1 MVTPRPLRLRAQNA
15 PAGKESAAIRLP
27 VARVWVDSGV
37 FHLDTPFDYWVP
49 ERLSETAVAG
59 VRVQVGF
66 GSSVMEGLILERM
79 ESAPSTGALKFVL
92 SVLSVHVVATP
103 ETIELFRHAARRW
116 AGTPY
121 DISRSAIPPRV
132 AAVDREEFLQSSTR
146 AFSKRPVP
154 VVPRSLLTPNV
165 RAFWSMPASVPAA
178 EILASLIIARAEFG
192 QVLVIVPD
200 ERRLLS
206 LERQLLKN
214 VRVGHIARLDGH
226 VPRSDR
232 YRNYLR
238 ITKGIADIA
247 IGLRG
252 AIFTPL
258 SEKATIIIINESSEL
273 LYEPRTPGWNVR
285 DVALLRSMQTEVNL
299 IFTGFSPS
307 LELGRLIDTGWLYL
321 VSSSQRRSV
330 VASAQVQGELLTSLA
345 FGVVRQAI
353 KKGPILFLV
362 PRKGYGNAVLCK
374 KCRNVATCTCG
385 GRLQQ
390 SAAGKDPQCVLCLT
404 IYPLWKC
411 LWCQGA
417 EIYIASR
424 GIDRFVEEIGR
435 SFPNVSIVNSSG
447 DHIVDSISAEPL
459 LVVATPG
466 SEPDVD
472 GGYAAVLLLEGLRF
486 FGHSDVRSGER
497 AREQFFHAGSLVIS
511 GGPIF
516 VSLDATHPIVNA
528 LTRWNSAPMVRKEL
542 QERKDAALP
551 PYYRFIT
558 IELDSKEVSAL
569 KAGLLRSQVDGRIS
583 DLVRI
588 NGPFDRANGKASL
601 FLSCPLD
608 QAESLGDFV
617 HEVQRRRNVS
627 KKSLLTLRVDPYS
640 LS

>member
-1 MVTPRPLRLRAQNA
+1 VVTPRPLRLRAQNA
-15 PAGKESAAIRLP
+15 PAGKESAAIRRP
-27 VARVWVDSGV
+27 IARIWVDSGV

-59 VRVQVGF
+59 VRVQVAF
-66 GSSVMEGLILERM
+66 GSSVQEGLILERL

-92 SVLSVHVVATP
+92 SVLSVHIVATP
-103 ETIELFRHAARRW
+103 QTIELFRLAARRW
-116 AGTPY
+116 AGNPY
-121 DISRSAIPPRV
+121 DIIRSAIPPRV
-132 AAVDREEFLQSSTR
+132 AAVDREEFLKPR
-146 AFSKRPVP
+146 ARAIHKRPAH
-154 VVPRSLLTPNV
+154 VVPRSLLTPAV
-165 RAFWSMPASVPAA
+165 RAYWAMPASLPAA
-178 EILASLIIARAEFG
+178 EILASLVVARAEFG

-206 LERQLLKN
+206 LERQLLAL
-214 VRVGHIARLDGH
+214 VDVDRIARLDGH
-226 VPRSDR
+226 VSRSDR

-238 ITKGIADIA
+238 ATKGQVDIA

-299 IFTGFSPS
+299 IFAGFSPS
-307 LELGRLIDTGWLYL
+307 LELGRLIDTGWLFL
-321 VSSSQRRSV
+321 VSSTHRASV
-330 VASAQVQGELLTSLA
+330 LASAQVQGELLPSLA
-345 FGVVRQAI
+345 FGVVRKAI
-353 KKGPILFLV
+353 KEGPILLLV

-374 KCRNVATCTCG
+374 KCRNVATCICG

-390 SAAGKDPQCVLCLT
+390 SASGKDPKCVLCLT

-411 LWCQGA
+411 SWCQGG

-435 SFPNVSIVNSSG
+435 SFPNVGIVNSSG
-447 DHIVDSISAEPL
+447 DHIVDSIPADSL

-466 SEPDVD
+466 SEPDVE

-486 FGHSDVRSGER
+486 FGHSDLRSGER
-497 AREQFFHAGSLVIS
+497 AREQFFHAGSLVIA

-516 VSLDATHPIVNA
+516 VALDATHPIVSA
-528 LTRWNSAPMVRKEL
+528 LTRWNSAPVVRKEM
-542 QERKDAALP
+542 QERKEVALP

-558 IELDSKEVSAL
+558 IELDSKEVTAL
-569 KAGLLRSQVDGRIS
+569 KAGLLRSQIEGRIS
-583 DLVRI
+583 ELVRI
-588 NGPFDRANGKASL
+588 NGPFERANGKANLSL
-601 FLSCPLD
+601 SSPLD
-608 QAESLGDFV
+608 QAQSLVDFV